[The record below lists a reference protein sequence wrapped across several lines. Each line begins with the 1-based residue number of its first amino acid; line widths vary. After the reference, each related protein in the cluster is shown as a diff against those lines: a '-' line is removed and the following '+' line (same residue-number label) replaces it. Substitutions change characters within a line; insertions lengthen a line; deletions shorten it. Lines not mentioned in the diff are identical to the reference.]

1 MLIKLKWIF
10 EVKKD
15 ECGGVLKNKA
25 RLVAKG
31 YRHEEGINFEE
42 SFAPVARIEA
52 ICISIANVANKNMT
66 IYQMDVKTAFLNSE
80 LRKVVYVSQ
89 PEGFVDQDNPTHV
102 YRLKKGL
109 MVLSRL
115 HACGMQSSDLID
127 TPMVDK
133 IKLDKDLHGKLV
145 DPTHYRG
152 MIGSLM
158 YLTSTRP
165 DLVFV
170 VCMCTRYEE
179 KPTKKDLHAMQTTSG
194 VKILDEAHLEVYNS
208 WGVNLSA
215 ELCIENKLYKP
226 PVMKNWFLLKTE
238 SRLEKATSEW
248 IKPSQKEET
257 YQVIL
262 DIIKNTPCYNA
273 FLITADVPEILHA
286 AIIVHATKKDQN
298 SSFYQ
303 IFNVKL
309 TTGSQTSE
317 DVRSCPMPDTLITDE
332 IKISEAYKIFIS
344 LSKGL
349 IPPKIERGKGA
360 QGTKATVASKKKLAK
375 KNESSDEESDEQ
387 EERIIRRKP

>member
-133 IKLDKDLHGKLV
+133 IKLDKDLHGKPV

-152 MIGSLM
+152 LWYLKDSCITLTAYADADHAGCQDTRRSTIGSAQSLG
-158 YLTSTRP
+158 
-165 DLVFV
+165 DKLV
-170 VCMCTRYEE
+170 
-179 KPTKKDLHAMQTTSG
+179 
-194 VKILDEAHLEVYNS
+194 S
-208 WGVNLSA
+208 WS
-215 ELCIENKLYKP
+215 
-226 PVMKNWFLLKTE
+226 
-238 SRLEKATSEW
+238 
-248 IKPSQKEET
+248 
-257 YQVIL
+257 
-262 DIIKNTPCYNA
+262 
-273 FLITADVPEILHA
+273 
-286 AIIVHATKKDQN
+286 
-298 SSFYQ
+298 
-303 IFNVKL
+303 
-309 TTGSQTSE
+309 
-317 DVRSCPMPDTLITDE
+317 
-332 IKISEAYKIFIS
+332 
-344 LSKGL
+344 
-349 IPPKIERGKGA
+349 
-360 QGTKATVASKKKLAK
+360 SKKQKSTTI
-375 KNESSDEESDEQ
+375 SSIEAEYIALSGFCA
-387 EERIIRRKP
+387 